1 MVEAP
6 AAALAAEASN
16 PAAASAAA
24 GSKLAGVS
32 DIVTHVKRLTWR
44 DIPSGEID
52 FPKKKLQLTL
62 GLGSGLT
69 RRPDAAAGRVFAVT
83 DRGPNMFASTAIAC
97 GLAAE
102 HLRGTDAK
110 IMPMPEAG
118 PEIAELAVEGGAIWL
133 VRRMALRTP
142 RGLRIN
148 GLPPPADDLHGEP
161 VELKCGLDGKPI
173 HAQGETR
180 QFGADAEAVAAMAD
194 GGLL

>member
-1 MVEAP
+1 M
-6 AAALAAEASN
+6 AAEDSN

-44 DIPSGEID
+44 DIPYGEID
-52 FPKKKLQLTL
+52 LPKKKLQLTL

-69 RRPDAAAGRVFAVT
+69 RRPDAAAGRVFAIT

-118 PEIAELAVEGGAIWL
+118 PEIAGLAVEGAQSGLCAAWRCARQAACASTAC
-133 VRRMALRTP
+133 RR
-142 RGLRIN
+142 
-148 GLPPPADDLHGEP
+148 PPMICTVSPSS
-161 VELKCGLDGKPI
+161 
-173 HAQGETR
+173 
-180 QFGADAEAVAAMAD
+180 
-194 GGLL
+194 